1 MWLKLGAAET
11 EFVCMLSEVALGT
24 KPEGE
29 RLKRRKALEAW
40 EGGDGAAGEWAGG
53 HEKKQG

>member
-1 MWLKLGAAET
+1 M
-11 EFVCMLSEVALGT
+11 CMLSEVALGT